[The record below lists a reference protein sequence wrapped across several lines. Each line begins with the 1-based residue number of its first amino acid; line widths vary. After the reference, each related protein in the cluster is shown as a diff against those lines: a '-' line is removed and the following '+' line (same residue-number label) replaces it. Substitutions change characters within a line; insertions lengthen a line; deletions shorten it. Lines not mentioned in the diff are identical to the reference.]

1 MSTYVLVA
9 EDDWKQA
16 ELIRRYLVH
25 DGYEVTVVHDGGTA
39 LREAARRPPDLLVLD
54 WMLPGPDG
62 LEICRRLRRESELPI
77 LMLTAR
83 STEDDLLRG
92 LDLGADDYMTK
103 PFRPRELVA
112 RIRTLLR
119 RSRHTARPASVD
131 PLSPPTAPA
140 APTAPVDGDV
150 LTVGRLTV
158 NAARHQVF
166 IHDRPVNCTPGEF
179 RILSAMAASPDRVFT
194 RSQLLDCLAD
204 HGRTVSERTVD
215 VHILNLRKKIETSPR
230 KPRHLLTVHGIGY
243 KLTRGDHGA

>member
-9 EDDWKQA
+9 EDDRKQA

-25 DGYEVTVVHDGGTA
+25 DGHVVTVVHDGGTA
-39 LREAARRPPDLLVLD
+39 LREATRRPPDLLVLD
-54 WMLPGPDG
+54 WMLPGLDG
-62 LEICRRLRRESELPI
+62 LEICRRLRGESDLPI

-131 PLSPPTAPA
+131 PPSA
-140 APTAPVDGDV
+140 TAPVAPVDREV

-158 NAARHQVF
+158 NATRHQVF

-194 RSQLLDCLAD
+194 RSQLLDCLTD
-204 HGRTVSERTVD
+204 HGRSVSERTVD
-215 VHILNLRKKIETSPR
+215 VHILNLRKKIEISPR
-230 KPRHLLTVHGIGY
+230 RPQQLVTVHGIGY
-243 KLTRGDHGA
+243 KLASGNHGA

>member
-9 EDDWKQA
+9 EDDRKQA

-25 DGYEVTVVHDGGTA
+25 DGYVVTAVHDGETA
-39 LREAARRPPDLLVLD
+39 LREATRRPPDLLVLD
-54 WMLPGPDG
+54 WMLPGLDG

-119 RSRHTARPASVD
+119 RSRPSAGPASVAAV
-131 PLSPPTAPA
+131 SPA
-140 APTAPVDGDV
+140 APESPAV
-150 LTVGRLTV
+150 LTVGGLTV
-158 NAARHQVF
+158 NAAQHQVF
-166 IHDRPVNCTPGEF
+166 VHDRPVNCTPGEF

-194 RSQLLDCLAD
+194 RSQLLDCLTD
-204 HGRTVSERTVD
+204 HGRSVSERTVD

-230 KPRHLLTVHGIGY
+230 RPQYLLTVHGIGY
-243 KLTRGDHGA
+243 KLASGGHGA

>member
-9 EDDWKQA
+9 EDDRKQA

-25 DGYEVTVVHDGGTA
+25 DGYEVTVVHDGETA
-39 LREAARRPPDLLVLD
+39 FREATRRPPDLLVLD
-54 WMLPGPDG
+54 WMLPSLDG
-62 LEICRRLRRESELPI
+62 LEICRRLRVAGELPI

-83 STEDDLLRG
+83 STEDDLLQG

-119 RSRHTARPASVD
+119 RSRHTSIAATVAVSPA
-131 PLSPPTAPA
+131 APA
-140 APTAPVDGDV
+140 APANREV

-158 NAARHQVF
+158 NATRHQVF
-166 IHDRPVNCTPGEF
+166 VHDRPVNCTPGEF

-204 HGRTVSERTVD
+204 HGRPVSERTVD

-230 KPRHLLTVHGIGY
+230 RPQHLLTVHGIGY
-243 KLTRGDHGA
+243 KLASGDHGA

>member
-9 EDDWKQA
+9 EDDRKQA

-39 LREAARRPPDLLVLD
+39 LGEATRRPPDLLVLD
-54 WMLPGPDG
+54 WMLPGLDG
-62 LEICRRLRRESELPI
+62 LEICRRLRGESELPI

-112 RIRTLLR
+112 RVRTLLR
-119 RSRHTARPASVD
+119 RGRHTARPASED
-131 PLSPPTAPA
+131 PMSPTAPA
-140 APTAPVDGDV
+140 APTGPVDRAV

-158 NAARHQVF
+158 HTDQHQVF
-166 IHDRPVNCTPGEF
+166 VHDRPVNCTPGEF
-179 RILSAMAASPDRVFT
+179 RILCAMAASPDRVFT

-230 KPRHLLTVHGIGY
+230 TPQRLLTVHGVGY
-243 KLTRGDHGA
+243 KLTRGDDGA

>member
-9 EDDWKQA
+9 EDDRKQA

-25 DGYEVTVVHDGGTA
+25 NGYAVTVVHDGGTA
-39 LREAARRPPDLLVLD
+39 LREATRRPPDLLVLD
-54 WMLPGPDG
+54 WMLPGLDG
-62 LEICRRLRRESELPI
+62 LEICRRLRVAGELPI

-83 STEDDLLRG
+83 STEDDVLQG

-119 RSRHTARPASVD
+119 RSHHTARPASAAPV
-131 PLSPPTAPA
+131 SPA
-140 APTAPVDGDV
+140 APGNRAV

-166 IHDRPVNCTPGEF
+166 VHDRPVDCTPGEF

-194 RSQLLDCLAD
+194 RSQLLDCLTD

-230 KPRHLLTVHGIGY
+230 QPQHLLTVHGIGY
-243 KLTRGDHGA
+243 KLARGDHGA

>member
-1 MSTYVLVA
+1 MSTYVLAA
-9 EDDWKQA
+9 EDDRKQA
-16 ELIRRYLVH
+16 ELIRRYLAH
-25 DGYEVTVVHDGGTA
+25 DGYTVTVVHDGVTA
-39 LREAARRPPDLLVLD
+39 LREATRRPPDLLVLD
-54 WMLPGPDG
+54 WMLPGLDG
-62 LEICRRLRRESELPI
+62 PEICRRLRGAGDLPI

-119 RSRHTARPASVD
+119 RSHHTVRPASAAVV
-131 PLSPPTAPA
+131 SPATPA
-140 APTAPVDGDV
+140 ASGNRAG

-166 IHDRPVNCTPGEF
+166 VHDRPVNCTPGEF
-179 RILSAMAASPDRVFT
+179 RILCAMAASPDRVFT

-230 KPRHLLTVHGIGY
+230 RPQYLLTVHGIGY
-243 KLTRGDHGA
+243 KLASGDHGV

>member
-39 LREAARRPPDLLVLD
+39 LRGSRPPTTGPARSRLD
-54 WMLPGPDG
+54 APGPDG

-119 RSRHTARPASVD
+119 RSRHTARPASVT
-131 PLSPPTAPA
+131 PCLLPRPPRRP
-140 APTAPVDGDV
+140 
-150 LTVGRLTV
+150 
-158 NAARHQVF
+158 RH
-166 IHDRPVNCTPGEF
+166 PW
-179 RILSAMAASPDRVFT
+179 M
-194 RSQLLDCLAD
+194 
-204 HGRTVSERTVD
+204 
-215 VHILNLRKKIETSPR
+215 ETSSR
-230 KPRHLLTVHGIGY
+230 SV
-243 KLTRGDHGA
+243 D